1 MSDNSYI
8 SFVKKYMAEH
18 NISYREA
25 MTAAKTSY
33 HSTITN
39 KNSTTNQAD
48 QSKKEHNKSITNTEN
63 KNETKSVI
71 PIIKSKSRKN
81 VQLAFDDV
89 FADDDNHPE
98 DDEVIK
104 PVVRKPKKDPSVIK
118 EVRAKKSIPIL
129 ALNSEEMGKN
139 NKSIKT
145 KNNIGNGIN
154 VIASKVPGMSAT
166 KNALSDE
173 ELLHLFSDL
182 N

>member
-39 KNSTTNQAD
+39 KNSTTPN
-48 QSKKEHNKSITNTEN
+48 KKDITT
-63 KNETKSVI
+63 NEDITKSKIQNNQTTNI

-89 FADDDNHPE
+89 FAEDDNHPE

-129 ALNSEEMGKN
+129 TLNSEEPGKN

-173 ELLHLFSDL
+173 ELLHIFSDL

>member
-39 KNSTTNQAD
+39 KNSTTTN
-48 QSKKEHNKSITNTEN
+48 KKDITNEDITKSIIQNNQTTN
-63 KNETKSVI
+63 I

-81 VQLAFDDV
+81 VHLAFDDV
-89 FADDDNHPE
+89 FAEDDIHPE
-98 DDEVIK
+98 DNEVIK
-104 PVVRKPKKDPSVIK
+104 PVLRKSKKDPSVIK

-129 ALNSEEMGKN
+129 TLNSEEPGKN

-154 VIASKVPGMSAT
+154 VIASKVPGMNAT

-173 ELLHLFSDL
+173 ELLHIFSDL